1 MQVYDIWLSPPVLN
15 GNELAIMADAL
26 ATNWISTVGEHLIA
40 FESLIASYLRAEK
53 FCALQSGTA
62 AIHLA
67 LKLLNIQPGDEVIC
81 PTLTF
86 VATAN
91 PILYEQA
98 KPIFVDSEPNT
109 WNLSPEWLEIAIQ
122 DRLRKGKKVRAII
135 VVHLYG
141 VAADMPAILR
151 VARKYEIPVIEDA
164 AEALG
169 AQGWNQKLGTLAEL
183 GVLSFNGNKIITTSS
198 GGGIIC
204 NTAQYQHALYLA
216 TQAKA
221 NKPFYEHEH
230 IGFNYRMSNIL
241 AALGIAQLHTLPERI
256 HTKRIIFQRY
266 QEALEAK
273 GFTFPLELPNTFA
286 SRWLSTFLL
295 PNTATYTPE
304 DLRQKLQQNRIEARR
319 VWKPLHR
326 QPIFQH
332 LPFYGDHT
340 ATAIFE
346 RGICL
351 PSGTNLTIEQQ
362 QTILQVLMEIING

>member
-1 MQVYDIWLSPPVLN
+1 MQAYDIWLSPPVLG
-15 GNELAIMADAL
+15 GNELTIIAEAL
-26 ATNWISTVGEHLIA
+26 ATNWVSTVGEHLNE
-40 FESLIASYLRAEK
+40 FESLIANYLNVEK

-91 PILYEQA
+91 PILYEQS
-98 KPIFVDSEPNT
+98 KPIFVDSEPMT

-122 DRLRKGKKVRAII
+122 DRLRKGKKPKAII

-141 VAADMPAILR
+141 VAADMPDILR
-151 VARKYEIPVIEDA
+151 VARNYEIPVIEDA

-169 AQGWNQKLGTLAEL
+169 AEGWNQRLGTIGDL
-183 GVLSFNGNKIITTSS
+183 GVLSFNGNKIITTSA

-204 NTAQYQHALYLA
+204 NTEQYEHALYLA

-221 NKPFYEHEH
+221 NKPYYEHEH

-241 AALGIAQLHTLPERI
+241 AALGIAQLHSLPQRI
-256 HTKRIIFQRY
+256 RTKRNIFQRY
-266 QEALEAK
+266 QETLTTQ
-273 GFTFPLELPNTFA
+273 GFSFPVELPNTLA

-295 PNTATYTPE
+295 PASASYSPE
-304 DLRQKLQQNRIEARR
+304 DLRQKLQNHRIEARR
-319 VWKPLHR
+319 VWKPLHL

-340 ATAIFE
+340 ATDIFE

-351 PSGTNLTIEQQ
+351 PSGINLTTEQQ
-362 QTILQVLMEIING
+362 QTILQMLKENI